1 MATLPTPE
9 ESANK
14 ILSLFVDRFKQR
26 PGNVL
31 RVNNFLEAIGKNEIN
46 ADDFN
51 AGMQFAIDQGWV
63 ESLNEGV
70 SFKLT
75 DKGFE
80 QAPESGTDVVL
91 ANVKSAKD
99 QSNTKVKKETWPT
112 FFETTFEEYEV
123 VDKSLGE
130 GGSGRVFEVKNE
142 ANERFALKC
151 LSPEKISNEK
161 RKRFKNE
168 INFCSKFEHRNII
181 QVLDS
186 GISIIKGAKCPFYVM
201 PKFQNNL
208 RDLLEQRIPKDEILH
223 LFNQILDGIDAAHK
237 SKVFHRDL
245 KPENILYDPTSNL
258 LVIADFGI
266 AHFEEDFIATPVETK
281 VGAKMANMG
290 YSAPEQRVK
299 GKRVD
304 HRADIFA
311 LGLIMNEM
319 FTGAVPH
326 GMGYK
331 TIASIAPEYAYLD
344 SLVERMI
351 QNEADARPD
360 SIDTIKKE
368 LIARGNAFVA
378 LQRLDAK
385 TKDIVPAFEA
395 GKIEPVKLISVDW
408 DNGRLILELN
418 RTPEPGWTQRFKQ
431 PNAGS
436 WGSIM
441 GSGPEFFHFNGTKAI
456 VGANEVSAQQIID
469 YTKRYID
476 MANLGYQ
483 NDLDMKARQ
492 EEQVYRQKLMQEQAA
507 AEARARV
514 VSKLR
519 V

>member
-9 ESANK
+9 ESAYK
-14 ILSLFVDRFKQR
+14 ILSVFVDRFKQR

-31 RVNNFLEAIGKNEIN
+31 RLNNFLDVIGKNEIHT
-46 ADDFN
+46 DDFN
-51 AGMQFAIDQGWV
+51 AGMQFAIDQGWI
-63 ESLNEGV
+63 EPQKGGV
-70 SFKLT
+70 SFRLT
-75 DKGFE
+75 KNGFE
-80 QAPESGTDVVL
+80 QAPDPG
-91 ANVKSAKD
+91 ANAVRANIQAMQDQPNAKEK
-99 QSNTKVKKETWPT
+99 QETWPAV
-112 FFETTFEEYEV
+112 FETTFEEYEV
-123 VDKSLGE
+123 IDKSLGE

-151 LSPEKISNEK
+151 LSPEKISTEK

-186 GISIIKGAKCPFYVM
+186 GISVVKGTKCPFYVM
-201 PKFQNNL
+201 PKFRQNL
-208 RDLLEQRIPKDEILH
+208 RDLLQHGIPKAEVLH

-237 SKVFHRDL
+237 SRVFHRDL
-245 KPENILYDPTSNL
+245 KPENILYDPTANL

-299 GKRVD
+299 GGKVD

-311 LGLIMNEM
+311 LGLILNEM
-319 FTGAVPH
+319 FTGSVPH
-326 GMGYK
+326 GMGYQ
-331 TIASIAPEYAYLD
+331 TIGSIAPEYAYLD
-344 SLVERMI
+344 ALVEWMI
-351 QNEADARPD
+351 QNVADARPD
-360 SIDTIKKE
+360 SIDTIKME
-368 LIARGNAFVA
+368 LIARGNVFVA
-378 LQRLDAK
+378 LLKADAK
-385 TKDIVPAFEA
+385 TKEIVPAFEA
-395 GKIEPVKLISVDW
+395 GIIEPIKLTSADW

-418 RTPEPGWTQRFKQ
+418 RTPELGWTQRFKQ

-441 GSGPEFFHFNGTKAI
+441 GSGPEFFNFNGTRA
-456 VGANEVSAQQIID
+456 VVAADEGSAQQIID
-469 YTKRYID
+469 YTKRYIE

-492 EEQVYRQKLMQEQAA
+492 EEQAYRQKLKQELAA
-507 AEARARV
+507 AEARARI
-514 VSKLR
+514 VSKL
-519 V
+519 VV